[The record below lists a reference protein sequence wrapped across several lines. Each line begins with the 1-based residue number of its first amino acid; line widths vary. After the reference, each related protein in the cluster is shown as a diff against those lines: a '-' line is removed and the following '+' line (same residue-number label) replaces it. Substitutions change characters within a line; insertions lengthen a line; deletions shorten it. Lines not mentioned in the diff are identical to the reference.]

1 MFPFAWQHN
10 KSYSFLL
17 RAKPVSVFL
26 FSTREH
32 KQSFG
37 TIINISFFSFL
48 CLIFFRYKHNL
59 ECPLLLSF
67 LRLHVTTWYKGTYER
82 KWGNEGCL
90 SQIPLLA
97 WTCHPAAGSLLSKQQ
112 PAASSFSIFP
122 TINSRPAWGHV
133 LPRNTASL
141 SEPGGNKDLPN
152 SPWHGCS
159 DSWHSPQRASGYP
172 RHPCTYINAP
182 FPKCVDPDKYLSPW
196 TSCQNLL
203 LENLTCEGK

>member
-1 MFPFAWQHN
+1 MRRIKYNGSLTIIKCIHIED
-10 KSYSFLL
+10 LL
-17 RAKPVSVFL
+17 GD
-26 FSTREH
+26 
-32 KQSFG
+32 FG
-37 TIINISFFSFL
+37 TLIYASKLLAMYLPAGRGVSFFWG
-48 CLIFFRYKHNL
+48 

-196 TSCQNLL
+196 TLCQNLL

>member
-1 MFPFAWQHN
+1 MRRIKYNGSLTIIKCIHIED
-10 KSYSFLL
+10 LL
-17 RAKPVSVFL
+17 GD
-26 FSTREH
+26 
-32 KQSFG
+32 FG
-37 TIINISFFSFL
+37 TLIYASKLLAMYLPAGRGVSFFWG
-48 CLIFFRYKHNL
+48 

-159 DSWHSPQRASGYP
+159 DRWHSPQRASGYP

>member
-1 MFPFAWQHN
+1 MYPYWGPFGGFWNTYICFQIVSN
-10 KSYSFLL
+10 VFTSGLRCVFLL
-17 RAKPVSVFL
+17 GRMSTASFIFKVTCDHLVQGDLWKKMGQWGLPQSDSP
-26 FSTREH
+26 FSLNMPPCSRD
-32 KQSFG
+32 
-37 TIINISFFSFL
+37 
-48 CLIFFRYKHNL
+48 
-59 ECPLLLSF
+59 
-67 LRLHVTTWYKGTYER
+67 
-82 KWGNEGCL
+82 
-90 SQIPLLA
+90 
-97 WTCHPAAGSLLSKQQ
+97 SKQQ

-122 TINSRPAWGHV
+122 TINSRPAWDHV

-159 DSWHSPQRASGYP
+159 DRWHSPQRASGYP

>member
-1 MFPFAWQHN
+1 MRRIKYN
-10 KSYSFLL
+10 GGL
-17 RAKPVSVFL
+17 
-26 FSTREH
+26 
-32 KQSFG
+32 
-37 TIINISFFSFL
+37 TIIKCIHIEDLLGDFETLIYASKLLAMYLPAGRGVSFFWG
-48 CLIFFRYKHNL
+48 
-59 ECPLLLSF
+59 ECSLLLSF

-90 SQIPLLA
+90 NQIPLLA

-152 SPWHGCS
+152 SPWHGRS
-159 DSWHSPQRASGYP
+159 DRWHSPQRASGYP

>member
-1 MFPFAWQHN
+1 MRRIKYNGSLTIIKCIHIED
-10 KSYSFLL
+10 LL
-17 RAKPVSVFL
+17 GD
-26 FSTREH
+26 
-32 KQSFG
+32 FG
-37 TIINISFFSFL
+37 TLIYASKLLAMYLPAGRGVSFFWG
-48 CLIFFRYKHNL
+48 